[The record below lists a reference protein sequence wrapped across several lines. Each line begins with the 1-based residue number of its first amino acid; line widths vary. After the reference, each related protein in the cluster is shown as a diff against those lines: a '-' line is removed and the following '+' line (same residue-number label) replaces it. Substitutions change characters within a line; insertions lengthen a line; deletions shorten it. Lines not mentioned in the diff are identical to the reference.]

1 MHRSNAVK
9 ILILIVLISAIL
21 LPAIFGEERLVQA
34 QSGGDPW
41 RNFVLDFQTI
51 IGGFLAVFAAWW
63 TVSTME
69 KADQAAQTRHN
80 QILEATVFR
89 DKRALLRARNHI
101 LEHIL
106 NAKAFCSYFTE
117 RSVAEL
123 RAEWPRT
130 VTTRYNN
137 ALTFVYKLKK
147 AFSEQDWIDA
157 KYLLEPSVIAPCVE
171 LQNACDQFLWP
182 SPSKEQRFDPEFSP
196 TDDQLEWLVGNNSLL
211 IIECSERLEKALTKW
226 KVI

>member
-1 MHRSNAVK
+1 MYRSNAVK

-21 LPAIFGEERLVQA
+21 LPAIFGQERVVQG

-63 TVSTME
+63 TVATME
-69 KADQAAQTRHN
+69 IADRAAQTRHN

-89 DKRALLRARNHI
+89 DKRALLRAKNHL

-106 NAKAFCSYFTE
+106 NAKSFCSYFTQ

-137 ALTFVYKLKK
+137 AVTFVAKLNK
-147 AFSEQDWIDA
+147 AFSHQDWIDA
-157 KYLLEPSVIAPCVE
+157 KYLFEPSLMAPCVE
-171 LQNACDQFLWP
+171 LQNACDQFLWL
-182 SPSKEQRFDPEFSP
+182 SPSEEERFNPEFSP
-196 TDDQLEWLVGNNSLL
+196 TDDQLEWLVGNNSIL
-211 IIECSERLEKALTKW
+211 IVEMSEQLEKALMKW
-226 KVI
+226 SVV